1 MSNKVKTPV
10 EWLED
15 ALYTNVVVE
24 NSNKWIIKE
33 NDLVRIFA
41 KAKEMEKQYKQK
53 LADDAFRLGLETG
66 KVFKSI
72 EL

>member
-1 MSNKVKTPV
+1 MSKKIQTPV
-10 EWLED
+10 EWL
-15 ALYTNVVVE
+15 
-24 NSNKWIIKE
+24 SNQINTAKWKFADITDRNKIISE
-33 NDLVRIFA
+33 AI
-41 KAKEMEKQYKQK
+41 EMEKQYKQK